1 MPTLAEPVM
10 AAHSSLKS
18 LKKVSHSEHNIIIIT
33 NHQGGRPGGGGGGH
47 QQMYRDTYMYT
58 SKKVLKGVGWVV
70 LGWNRP

>member
-33 NHQGGRPGGGGGGH
+33 NHQGGRPGGGGG
-47 QQMYRDTYMYT
+47 DI
-58 SKKVLKGVGWVV
+58 SKCIEIHTCIHLRKCL
-70 LGWNRP
+70 RE